1 MATTGVVNG
10 TLLRAYSGANV
21 VAKATNSTLSIT
33 RETRETVHK
42 DNPGNGWSEAEPG
55 RKSGS
60 LTVEALYGE
69 DGANNNPDDL
79 FTALDDGTSLTMK
92 LSTEVTGDTLY
103 SFSAYCTSY
112 EINAPVEENSSY
124 SATFTI
130 TGQVTKSTVA

>member
-1 MATTGVVNG
+1 MATTGVING
-10 TLLRAYSGANV
+10 TLLRAYNGANAI
-21 VAKATNSTLSIT
+21 AKATNCTLSIS

-42 DNPGNGWSEAEPG
+42 DNPGSGWREVEVG
-55 RKSGS
+55 RKTGT

-69 DGANNNPDDL
+69 DGTNNNPDDL

-92 LSTEVTGDTLY
+92 VSTEVTGDSLY

-124 SATFTI
+124 SCTFEI
-130 TGQVTKSTVA
+130 DGAVTLSVGA